1 MRYMFYAYPIFK
13 KVSFTYIAEQHVEQ
27 LRKYFKVEIIDENS
41 LPFLGG
47 ILRPF
52 VLIQP
57 YFYPF
62 QKYEKKLQKRI
73 HRWKGI
79 IGVDVADSNKIS
91 KYAVHLTSYASAI
104 IVPST
109 FAKNSYVS
117 SGVKKP
123 VYVVPHGIPEEYLTT
138 PKTEPNEM
146 KILHNIKQMKRKKLL
161 LCYLVHS
168 PYRKGED
175 LLHKIYDTIKKER
188 KDVMLAIKDMHGIKL
203 IEEQETRIHEGW
215 LTEQAKLEL
224 YDISDLYLLTSRG
237 GGFEHPPLEAIARG
251 VPVIGAEGGAWQD
264 YMCKWMLI
272 PSKPS
277 GIVLEGNPIHA
288 GVGVEMKIEK
298 AVNRVHEILDNLDEY
313 KAKTKEYANTVI
325 REKFTWTKVGEQL
338 RDVIQKH
345 I

>member
-1 MRYMFYAYPIFK
+1 MRYLFYAYPIFK
-13 KVSFTYIAEQHVEQ
+13 RVSFTYIAEQHTQQ
-27 LRKYFKVEIIDENS
+27 LRKYFKIEIIDENS

-47 ILRPF
+47 MLRPF
-52 VLIQP
+52 ILIQP

-62 QKYEKKLQKRI
+62 QKFERKLQRKI
-73 HRWKGI
+73 NRWHAI
-79 IGVDVADSNKIS
+79 IGVDVADSNRIS
-91 KYAVHLTSYASAI
+91 EYAVHLTSYADAM

-109 FAKNSYVS
+109 FARNSYID

-123 VYVVPHGIPEEYLTT
+123 VYAVPHGIPEEYLNT

-146 KILHNIKQMKRKKLL
+146 KILHNIKQMKNKKLL

-175 LLHKIYDTIKKER
+175 LLYKIYDIIRKER
-188 KDVMLAIKDMHGIKL
+188 NDVMLAIKDMHGIRL
-203 IEEQETRIHEGW
+203 LEDREQRIYEGW

-224 YDISDLYLLTSRG
+224 FDLSDLYLLTSRG

-251 VPVIGAEGGAWQD
+251 VPAIGAEGGAWQD
-264 YMCKWMLI
+264 YMGDWMLI

-277 GIVLEGNPIHA
+277 GIVLEGNSIHV
-288 GVGVEMKIEK
+288 GVGVEMIVEK
-298 AVNRVHEILDNLDEY
+298 AVNRIHEILNNLDEY
-313 KAKTKEYANTVI
+313 KAKTKEYVNTVI
-325 REKFTWTKVGEQL
+325 KEKFTWTKVGEQL
-338 RDVIQKH
+338 RDVILKH